1 MLEVTEKILASIHT
15 TPMSY
20 GEISALPYL
29 KTISDYGISYS
40 IERLIKDDYIIE
52 KFKKPLRKC
61 RLGEVVRTVYRC
73 TKKGERYLIEH
84 VYLQ

>member
-1 MLEVTEKILASIHT
+1 MLEVTEKILASINAM
-15 TPMSY
+15 PMTY

-61 RLGEVVRTVYRC
+61 RVGEVVRTVYRC

-84 VYLQ
+84 GYLE

>member
-1 MLEVTEKILASIHT
+1 MLEVTEKILASIHAV
-15 TPMSY
+15 PMSY

-61 RLGEVVRTVYRC
+61 RVGEVVRTVYRC

-84 VYLQ
+84 GHLQ

>member
-1 MLEVTEKILASIHT
+1 MLEVTEKILASIHAV
-15 TPMSY
+15 PMSY

-61 RLGEVVRTVYRC
+61 KVGEFVKTVYRC

-84 VYLQ
+84 GYLE